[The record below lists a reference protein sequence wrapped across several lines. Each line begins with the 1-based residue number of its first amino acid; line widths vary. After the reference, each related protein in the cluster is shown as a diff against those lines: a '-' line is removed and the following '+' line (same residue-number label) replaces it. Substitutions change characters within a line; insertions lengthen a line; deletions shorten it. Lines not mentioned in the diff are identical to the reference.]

1 MDGQMDRRTN
11 RWMDG
16 WMEEWMYFYK
26 CSQLIIM
33 KSSLFFPSTQI
44 FSNPSVQLD
53 SLDQTKELKRVK
65 LVSSPDEKF
74 FFSSLVNPV
83 EFISCSARGK
93 GDENNCTPEINK
105 ISKWLNTVSL

>member
-1 MDGQMDRRTN
+1 
-11 RWMDG
+11 
-16 WMEEWMYFYK
+16 
-26 CSQLIIM
+26 M
-33 KSSLFFPSTQI
+33 KSSLSFPSTQI

-74 FFSSLVNPV
+74 SFSSLANPV

-105 ISKWLNTVSL
+105 ISKWLNAVSL